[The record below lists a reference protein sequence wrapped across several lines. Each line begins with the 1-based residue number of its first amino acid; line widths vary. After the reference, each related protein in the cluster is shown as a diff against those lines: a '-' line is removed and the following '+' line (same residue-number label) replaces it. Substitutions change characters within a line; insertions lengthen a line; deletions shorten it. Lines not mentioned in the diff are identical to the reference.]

1 MVMKEK
7 PNSRA
12 HLRMDVA
19 ILLQH
24 RKLTPVECEDIETI
38 ISSKEET
45 DLSPLS
51 FSLRPFMEGEGKEEE
66 MGNIDPFILNALI
79 DINLKLNLI
88 ISTMSS
94 GEKKNILTRMPIEVN
109 LSEGGI
115 GFITT
120 EEVCDGDLLEVEMI
134 LPVFPIAVI
143 KAIGKAVR
151 VTPLQQGG
159 NNIGVQYINI
169 QDEDRDKIV
178 HYLFKKQREWLRVNK
193 VKAG

>member
-1 MVMKEK
+1 MEERS
-7 PNSRA
+7 NTRA

-19 ILLQH
+19 ILMQY
-24 RKLTPVECEDIETI
+24 RKLTPAECEDIETI
-38 ISSKEET
+38 MSNKDAT

-66 MGNIDPFILNALI
+66 LGNIDPFILNALI

-94 GEKKNILTRMPIEVN
+94 GGQKNILTRMPIEAN

-115 GFITT
+115 GFIAV
-120 EEVCDGDLLEVEMI
+120 EEVRAGDLFEIEMI

-143 KAIGKAVR
+143 KTIGKVVR
-151 VTPLQQGG
+151 VNPLQEGG
-159 NNIGVQYINI
+159 YNIGIQYTYIK
-169 QDEDRDKIV
+169 DEDRDKIV

>member
-1 MVMKEK
+1 MEEQN
-7 PNSRA
+7 NSRA
-12 HLRMDVA
+12 HLRMNVA

-24 RKLTPVECEDIETI
+24 RKLTPAECEDIETL

-51 FSLRPFMEGEGKEEE
+51 FSLRPFMDGEGKEEE
-66 MGNIDPFILNALI
+66 IGNIDPFILNALI

-88 ISTMSS
+88 LSTMSS
-94 GEKKNILTRMPIEVN
+94 GEKKNILTRMPVEVN

>member
-1 MVMKEK
+1 MVMEERS
-7 PNSRA
+7 NTRA

-19 ILLQH
+19 VLLQY
-24 RKLTPVECEDIETI
+24 RKLTAAECKDIETI
-38 ISSKEET
+38 MGNKEET

-51 FSLRPFMEGEGKEEE
+51 FSLRPFMDGEGKEEE
-66 MGNIDPFILNALI
+66 LGNIDPFILKALI

-94 GEKKNILTRMPIEVN
+94 GGQKNILTRVPIEAN

-115 GFITT
+115 GFITK
-120 EEVCDGDLLEVEMI
+120 EEVCEGDLLEVEMI

-169 QDEDRDKIV
+169 RDEDRDKIV

-193 VKAG
+193 DKAG

>member
-1 MVMKEK
+1 MEERS
-7 PNSRA
+7 NTRA

-19 ILLQH
+19 ILMQY
-24 RKLTPVECEDIETI
+24 RKLTPSEYEDIETI
-38 ISSKEET
+38 MSNKEDT

-66 MGNIDPFILNALI
+66 LGNIDPFILNALI

-88 ISTMSS
+88 ITTMSS
-94 GEKKNILTRMPIEVN
+94 GGQKNILTRMPIEAN

-115 GFITT
+115 GFTAV
-120 EEVCDGDLLEVEMI
+120 EEVREGDLFEIEMI

-143 KAIGKAVR
+143 KTIGKAVR
-151 VTPLQQGG
+151 VNPLQEGG
-159 NNIGVQYINI
+159 YNIGVQYTYIK
-169 QDEDRDKIV
+169 DEDRDKIV

-193 VKAG
+193 VKTG

>member
-1 MVMKEK
+1 MEEK

-24 RKLTPVECEDIETI
+24 RKLTPAECDDIETI
-38 ISSKEET
+38 MSNNEET

-51 FSLRPFMEGEGKEEE
+51 FSLRPFMDGEGKEEE

-115 GFITT
+115 GFVTT
-120 EEVCDGDLLEVEMI
+120 EEVCDGDMLEVEMI

-159 NNIGVQYINI
+159 YNIGLQYINI
-169 QDEDRDKIV
+169 KDEDRDKIV

>member
-1 MVMKEK
+1 MEERS
-7 PNSRA
+7 NTRA

-19 ILLQH
+19 ILMQY
-24 RKLTPVECEDIETI
+24 RKLTPTECEDIETI
-38 ISSKEET
+38 MSNKEDT

-66 MGNIDPFILNALI
+66 LGNIDPFILNALI

-88 ISTMSS
+88 LSTMSS
-94 GEKKNILTRMPIEVN
+94 GEKKNILTRMPVEVN

-159 NNIGVQYINI
+159 RTIGVQYINI

>member
-1 MVMKEK
+1 MEEK

-24 RKLTPVECEDIETI
+24 RKLTPAECEDIETI

-66 MGNIDPFILNALI
+66 MGSIDPFILNALI

-94 GEKKNILTRMPIEVN
+94 REKKNILTRIPIEVN

-115 GFITT
+115 GFITK

-134 LPVFPIAVI
+134 LPVFPIAFICRVGG
-143 KAIGKAVR
+143 ACRARATASPWLPALRLSAVAAMR
-151 VTPLQQGG
+151 TRALPFARMGG
-159 NNIGVQYINI
+159 PGDASGVV
-169 QDEDRDKIV
+169 RWC
-178 HYLFKKQREWLRVNK
+178 L
-193 VKAG
+193 

>member
-1 MVMKEK
+1 MEEQ
-7 PNSRA
+7 NNARA
-12 HLRMDVA
+12 HLRMSVA

-24 RKLTPVECEDIETI
+24 RKLTPAECEDIETL

-51 FSLRPFMEGEGKEEE
+51 FSLRPFMDGEGKEEE
-66 MGNIDPFILNALI
+66 IGNIDPFILNALI

-88 ISTMSS
+88 LSTMSS
-94 GEKKNILTRMPIEVN
+94 GEKKNILTRMPVEVN

-159 NNIGVQYINI
+159 STIGVQYINI